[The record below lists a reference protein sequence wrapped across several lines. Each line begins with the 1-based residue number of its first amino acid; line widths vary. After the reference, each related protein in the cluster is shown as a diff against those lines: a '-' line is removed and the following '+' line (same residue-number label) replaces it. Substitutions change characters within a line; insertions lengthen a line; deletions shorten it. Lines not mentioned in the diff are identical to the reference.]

1 MTLKDK
7 NNIIDEEKK
16 LVYTH
21 LNNWVKTNKT
31 IQAFNDKIEIKYTCN
46 LYLTKPPVKRLN
58 VVINKGVYTTQWGW
72 KSSKRK
78 EDNLLSLTKFL
89 EEQYINYNSKGK

>member
-31 IQAFNDKIEIKYTCN
+31 IQAFIDKIEIKYTCN

-72 KSSKRK
+72 KSSKKK

-89 EEQYINYNSKGK
+89 EEQYIDYNSKGK

>member
-58 VVINKGVYTTQWGW
+58 VVINKGIYTTQWGW
-72 KSSKRK
+72 KSSKKK

>member
-58 VVINKGVYTTQWGW
+58 VVIDNGIYTTQWGW
-72 KSSKRK
+72 KSSKKK

>member
-31 IQAFNDKIEIKYTCN
+31 IQAFNEKIEIKYTCN

-58 VVINKGVYTTQWGW
+58 VVINKGIYTAQWGW

>member
-72 KSSKRK
+72 KSSKKK
-78 EDNLLSLTKFL
+78 EDNLLSLSKFL
-89 EEQYINYNSKGK
+89 EEQYISYNSKDK

>member
-31 IQAFNDKIEIKYTCN
+31 VQAFNEKIEIKYTCN